1 MTSTL
6 RPRLH
11 PRLPAMVGVGA
22 VLFASAIG
30 CRDVTRYSTR
40 GDHYEGDVVRG
51 SFVRAGLA
59 EDAKMCVTLDAEH
72 LQDKPGT
79 LTTSDGRFR
88 ATPLRPIPQL
98 WHDPLSS
105 LAFGDGRRQNV
116 IYAATP
122 AAPASPA
129 SPAGDVHDVMVV
141 LSLMDEGGIE
151 VRLLRGAPG
160 EDASAP
166 SASPPLFGIFTLDR
180 REGSCSF

>member
-1 MTSTL
+1 
-6 RPRLH
+6 
-11 PRLPAMVGVGA
+11 MVGVGA

-40 GDHYEGDVVRG
+40 GDHYEGDVVKG
-51 SFVRAGLA
+51 SFVRAGLV

-72 LQDKPGT
+72 LQDRPGT

-105 LAFGDGRRQNV
+105 LAFGDGRRQNF
-116 IYAATP
+116 IYAAT
-122 AAPASPA
+122 PA
-129 SPAGDVHDVMVV
+129 SPAGDVQDVMIV

-151 VRLLRGAPG
+151 MRLLRGAPL

-166 SASPPLFGIFTLDR
+166 SASPPVFGIFTLDR

>member
-1 MTSTL
+1 MSSTL
-6 RPRLH
+6 QPGL
-11 PRLPAMVGVGA
+11 RLPVMLGVGA
-22 VLFASAIG
+22 VLVASAIG

-40 GDHYEGDVVRG
+40 GDHYEGDVVKG
-51 SFVRAGLA
+51 SFVRAGLV

-72 LQDKPGT
+72 LQDRPGT

-105 LAFGDGRRQNV
+105 LAFGDGRRQNF

-122 AAPASPA
+122 ATPA
-129 SPAGDVHDVMVV
+129 SPAGDVQDVMIV

>member
-1 MTSTL
+1 ML
-6 RPRLH
+6 
-11 PRLPAMVGVGA
+11 GA
-22 VLFASAIG
+22 GAWLFASAIG
-30 CRDVTRYSTR
+30 CRDVTRYTTR

-51 SFVRAGLA
+51 SFVRTGIA

-72 LQDKPGT
+72 LQDRPGT

-88 ATPLRPIPQL
+88 ATPMRPIPQL

-105 LAFGDGRRQNV
+105 LAFGDGRRQNL
-116 IYAATP
+116 IYVAT
-122 AAPASPA
+122 PASPA
-129 SPAGDVHDVMVV
+129 SPAGDVQDVMVV

-151 VRLLRGAPG
+151 MRLLRGAPV